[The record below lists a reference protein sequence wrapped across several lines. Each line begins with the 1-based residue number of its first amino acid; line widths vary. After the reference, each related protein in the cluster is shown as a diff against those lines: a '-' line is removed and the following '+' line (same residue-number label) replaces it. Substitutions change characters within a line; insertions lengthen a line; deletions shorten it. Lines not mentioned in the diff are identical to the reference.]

1 MVFSSIEFLLWFLPV
16 FFILYAL
23 TPNKLKNVTLLSG
36 SMIFYALG
44 EPEWL
49 LFLMISVLV
58 NFYIGQLVARPRQ
71 KGRKKTR
78 KLKRQEE
85 KCKRLLVAAIIGN
98 VGILAL
104 YKFIPGL
111 GGLPLGISF
120 YTFQVL
126 SYLIDVY
133 RGNQRKEMS
142 FLCFATYIVMFPQLM
157 SGPIVTYGEVRREL
171 DRREFTLAGLQEGLK
186 VFTAGLALK
195 VLLADRI
202 GILWNEVQI
211 TGFESISTPLA
222 WMGAVAFSLNIY
234 FDFYGY
240 SLMAVGLG
248 QMLGFE
254 LPRNF
259 DEPYMACS
267 VRDFYRRWHITLGRW
282 FCRYVYIPLGGSRQG
297 ELRTVFNLFAVWL
310 LTAVWHGGTVNFL
323 AWGMF
328 IFLLIVLERQAEN
341 IGISRVFEKGI
352 LRVVPHLYL
361 WVVIPVT
368 WMCFAITDI
377 SQLQVYLGR
386 MFGAVEGIYVN
397 AMDWRKA
404 FETYWY
410 LFGIGFAVCMPGTK
424 RLFRKWKDSLP
435 GILVL
440 AVLFW
445 LCVWRLQVEGMN
457 PFRYFDF

>member
-1 MVFSSIEFLLWFLPV
+1 MLWFLPV
-16 FFILYAL
+16 FFIFYAL

-58 NFYIGQLVARPRQ
+58 NFYIGQLVARPEQ
-71 KGRKKTR
+71 KGKRKTR
-78 KLKRQEE
+78 RLRRQEK

-104 YKFIPGL
+104 YKYIPGL

-133 RGNQRKEMS
+133 RGDQRKEMS

-171 DRREFTLAGLQEGLK
+171 GRREFTLTGLQEGLK

-222 WMGAVAFSLNIY
+222 WMGAVAFSLNLY

-248 QMLGFE
+248 EMLGFE

-323 AWGMF
+323 AWGML

-341 IGISRVFEKGI
+341 IGISRVFEKGL

-377 SQLQVYLGR
+377 PQLQVYLGR

-397 AMDWRKA
+397 AMDWKRA

-410 LFGIGFAVCMPGTK
+410 LFGIGFVVCMPGTR

-435 GILVL
+435 GILALV
-440 AVLFW
+440 VLFW

>member
-1 MVFSSIEFLLWFLPV
+1 M
-16 FFILYAL
+16 
-23 TPNKLKNVTLLSG
+23 
-36 SMIFYALG
+36 
-44 EPEWL
+44 
-49 LFLMISVLV
+49 
-58 NFYIGQLVARPRQ
+58 GQLVARPRR
-71 KGRKKTR
+71 KGKRKTR
-78 KLKRQEE
+78 KFRRQEE

-104 YKFIPGL
+104 YKYISEL

-133 RGNQRKEMS
+133 RGDQRKEMS
-142 FLCFATYIVMFPQLM
+142 FLSFATYIVMFPQLM

-171 DRREFTLAGLQEGLK
+171 NSREFTLAGLQEGLK

-211 TGFESISTPLA
+211 TGFESISTHLA

-259 DEPYMACS
+259 DEPYMASS

-297 ELRTVFNLFAVWL
+297 ELRTIINLFAVWL

-323 AWGMF
+323 AWGMM
-328 IFLLIVLERQAEN
+328 ILLLIVLERQAEI
-341 IGISRVFEKGI
+341 IGISKVFEKGI

-368 WMCFAITDI
+368 WMCFAITDVP
-377 SQLQVYLGR
+377 QLQMYLGR
-386 MFGAVEGIYVN
+386 MFGVVEGIHVN
-397 AMDWRKA
+397 SMDWRKA

-410 LFGIGFAVCMPGTK
+410 LFGIGFVVCMPGTK
-424 RLFRKWKDSLP
+424 RLFHKWKDSLP